1 MNDDHIERRGLAGAR
16 LDHALEFGPA
26 IIRSGSAWLD
36 VGLNQLVAARCAVS
50 FALPLLIGNRDIVL
64 GLPRRRDA
72 QIQGG
77 AQRHG
82 HRDCP
87 FRSSVRP
94 EQLIEKIAKPCLE
107 HIEFGVGDRHRVGP
121 IVRNQPRM
129 VTGTGLGQ
137 SSVTSHVSRSC
148 LGGRPVRGQGSGSM

>member
-64 GLPRRRDA
+64 GLPRRRDGRYTA
-72 QIQGG
+72 ARNGTVI
-77 AQRHG
+77 AIVLSD
-82 HRDCP
+82 HRCGP
-87 FRSSVRP
+87 NSSSKRSPNHASNTSSS
-94 EQLIEKIAKPCLE
+94 AS
-107 HIEFGVGDRHRVGP
+107 
-121 IVRNQPRM
+121 